1 MRRSFANGG
10 APISPKPANVT
21 AAETTS
27 WSMSIGVQPG
37 HAAS

>member
-1 MRRSFANGG
+1 MRSFANGG
-10 APISPKPANVT
+10 SPVSSKPAGVA

-27 WSMSIGVQPG
+27 WSLSIGVQPG